1 MILPADLP
9 LNEQQRLIRLRK
21 LMVLDTLP
29 EGIFDEITKL
39 ASEICG
45 TPIALISLVD
55 ANRQWFKSNVGLEGT
70 SETPRDIA
78 FCSHTILTNEL
89 EEVQDATLDH
99 RFKNNPLVTAEPH
112 IRFYA
117 GVPISTPDGENV
129 GSLCVIDRKSRQL
142 TPTQKTILTS
152 LSKLVA
158 KALVEREQ
166 ILFDINNQTNQF
178 TNIIESSD
186 DAIISKSVDS
196 IVLTWNLGAEKIF
209 GYTSDE
215 MVGQPITKLF
225 PDNRLNE
232 EIEFVDKIKKKQRV
246 KSFETERITKQGKLI
261 YVSVTLSPILDPHGE
276 LIGVSKIARDITA
289 HKKAEIAFAH
299 EHERLRVTMDSI
311 GDAVITINSKGLVE
325 YLNPIAEKLTG
336 WLTGEAKGMPL
347 SQVFN
352 IINESTRK
360 PSLNPVDICLLENRI
375 VGLANHTILI
385 SRNGSE
391 YGIEDSASPIRSAE
405 GKTLGVVLVFHD
417 VTVQRQ
423 MANEMTYRAT
433 HDALTGLINRGEFE
447 HRLERLLIHTH
458 PYGNKHALM
467 FIDLDQFKVVN
478 DTCGHTA
485 GDELLKEIT
494 HVIEQCVRTS
504 DTLARVGG
512 DEFAVILEKCDAE
525 PAMRIAQLICKN
537 VDEYRFKHQEKR
549 FRIGTSIGL
558 VIMDSHWS
566 SIQTLMQA
574 ADTACYTAKEAGRNR
589 VHLYYDTDYAVETRR
604 GEIQW
609 AGRIEQAIEDNQ
621 FVLFCQRI
629 LPLRKNGGLHAEVL
643 IRLKDAN
650 GNIISPGTFLPAA
663 ERFHMASRVD
673 NWVVKSVF
681 LWLQHNQN
689 KISHIDS
696 ISINLSG
703 QSIGDEAFHDYILML
718 IGSIPIDF
726 SKVCFEITETAT
738 ITNIH
743 LAKSFIQIMKSHQIK
758 FSLDDFGSGVSS
770 FGYLKSLDVDYLKID
785 GQFIK
790 KINEDP
796 VDLATVRCILEIA
809 KVTGKKTI
817 AEWVETV
824 EVETILRRL
833 GADYT
838 QGYLRHEPEPIDQM
852 LIAERQTTDR

>member
-1 MILPADLP
+1 MTQPEGLP
-9 LNEQQRLIRLRK
+9 LNEQQRLIRLKK

-29 EGIFDEITKL
+29 EEIFDEITRV
-39 ASEICG
+39 ASEICE

-78 FCSHTILTNEL
+78 FCSHTILSDEL
-89 EEVQDATLDH
+89 IEVADATLDS
-99 RFKNNPLVTAEPH
+99 RFKNNPLVTTNPH

-117 GVPISTPDGENV
+117 GAPISTPGGENV
-129 GSLCVIDRKSRQL
+129 GALCVIDRKTRQL
-142 TPTQKTILTS
+142 TQTQKNILIS
-152 LSKLVA
+152 LSTLVA
-158 KALVEREQ
+158 KALVAREQ
-166 ILFDINNQTNQF
+166 FLTELSNQSTQF
-178 TNIIESSD
+178 TNIVESSD

-196 IVLTWNLGAEKIF
+196 IVLTWNLGAERIF
-209 GYTSDE
+209 GYTADE
-215 MVGQPITKLF
+215 IIGQPITKLF
-225 PDNRLNE
+225 PESRLNE
-232 EIEFVDKIKKKQRV
+232 EFEFIEKIKKKQRV

-311 GDAVITINSKGLVE
+311 GDAVITTNSKGLVE

-347 SQVFN
+347 TQVFN

-360 PSLNPVDICLLENRI
+360 TSLNPVDICLLENRV

-385 SRNGSE
+385 SRNGNE
-391 YGIEDSASPIRSAE
+391 YGIEDSASPIRNAE

-447 HRLERLLIHTH
+447 HRLERLLRHTYPH
-458 PYGNKHALM
+458 SNKHALM

-478 DTCGHTA
+478 DTCGHSA

-494 HVIEQCVRTS
+494 HVIEQCIRTS

-537 VDEYRFKHQEKR
+537 VDEYRFKHHEKR

-558 VIMDSHWS
+558 VIMDSHWAN
-566 SIQTLMQA
+566 IQTLIQA
-574 ADTACYTAKEAGRNR
+574 ADTACYAAKEAGRNR

-650 GNIISPGTFLPAA
+650 GNIISPGIFLPAA

-673 NWVVKSVF
+673 KWVVKNVF

-718 IGSIPIDF
+718 ITSIPIDF

-743 LAKSFIQIMKSHQIK
+743 LAKRFIQIMKSHQIK

-790 KINEDP
+790 KLNEDP
-796 VDLATVRCILEIA
+796 IDLATVRCILEIA

-817 AEWVETV
+817 AEWVETI
-824 EVETILRRL
+824 EVEAILRSL
-833 GADYT
+833 GTDYT
-838 QGYLRHEPEPIDQM
+838 QGYLRHKPEPIDQM
-852 LIAERQTTDR
+852 LIAERLTTQS